1 MGGNTSSVGAD
12 GADGEELQ
20 PTLAAQAAPTTS
32 PATKRRGAQTR
43 PPAADLIE
51 LALAAFVS

>member
-1 MGGNTSSVGAD
+1 VGAD

-20 PTLAAQAAPTTS
+20 PTLAEQAAATTS
-32 PATKRRGAQTR
+32 PARKRRGAQTR